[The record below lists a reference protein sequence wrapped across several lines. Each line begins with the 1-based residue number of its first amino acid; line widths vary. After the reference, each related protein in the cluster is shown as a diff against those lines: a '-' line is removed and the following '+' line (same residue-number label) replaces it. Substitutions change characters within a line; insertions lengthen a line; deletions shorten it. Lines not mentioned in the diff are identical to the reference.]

1 MNEENTKEEKQPRK
15 PGKIINIDEAQV
27 ESLLDRK
34 IKESVEE
41 TINGLLDAEADMLCG
56 AKRYEH
62 NPERVDTRAGSYKR
76 KLHTKAGEVELKVP
90 KLRNLPFACHSM
102 SPFPEEETAD
112 RTA

>member
-1 MNEENTKEEKQPRK
+1 MNEEDTKQEKLPRK
-15 PGKIINIDEAQV
+15 LGKIINIDEAEV

-62 NPERVDTRAGSYKR
+62 NPERVDTRAGSYSANCTPR
-76 KLHTKAGEVELKVP
+76 
-90 KLRNLPFACHSM
+90 
-102 SPFPEEETAD
+102 PE
-112 RTA
+112 RSS